1 MIVHKHLN
9 ELLVAIVT
17 VDCLIE
23 LIVINKIAQ
32 GTLIRDLH
40 DVCLILLNQVLFLN
54 LIDRVRGKLDTARVD
69 LPWVLFL
76 CHQVLVKILVLVL
89 VFLLVFVLLLLNIL
103 FIFVLL
109 NLLLHDNH
117 SWRLHLIIVLVSIEL
132 IITIIIISERRYF
145 LEVVIVVLLH
155 TIFIFNK

>member
-40 DVCLILLNQVLFLN
+40 DVCLILLNQVLILN
-54 LIDRVRGKLDTARVD
+54 LTDRVRGKLDAARVD

-109 NLLLHDNH
+109 YLLLHDDH

-145 LEVVIVVLLH
+145 LEVVIVILLH